1 MRILPMVTKRLGNE
15 ERGAVAPGSVYIW
28 EERGV
33 DGASREGGQ
42 LHLIPFLLAEATGLG
57 IERW

>member
-1 MRILPMVTKRLGNE
+1 MFSHAVYMKILPMVTKRLGNE

-33 DGASREGGQ
+33 DGTSGGRFVT
-42 LHLIPFLLAEATGLG
+42 LSDALFY
-57 IERW
+57 R

>member
-1 MRILPMVTKRLGNE
+1 MVTKRLGNE

-33 DGASREGGQ
+33 DGTSREGAQ
-42 LHLIPFLLAEATGLG
+42 PHLILVLLAEATGLG

>member
-1 MRILPMVTKRLGNE
+1 MFSHAVYMRILPMVTKRLGNE

-33 DGASREGGQ
+33 DGASGAGS
-42 LHLIPFLLAEATGLG
+42 
-57 IERW
+57 